1 MNPYNHNITNQVN
14 NYEMRNMQNNYQS
27 AMCGPQNGVISDVG
41 FQQNILTQNGLT
53 QNASSRSNCQ
63 TAMGGANSLG
73 GAGSAFACGGGN
85 LGQER
90 GGNYVSPLTG
100 QTIPVEQFTHNNMV
114 PFYGGSVKQSV
125 DMDSHRTILGK
136 HTGLDD
142 NHRRKTEVKSFFD
155 VSHHGGGHVNGHS
168 AVTSTDRFLG
178 HYLPSKTRTNEL
190 PTGQVRQG
198 PLPTAEW
205 DKILHRQAMP
215 KTTDELKVLSKPK
228 ASGLEGRVKPG
239 FLPSGARGLQGKV
252 NKNQPERYY
261 NKTPDMLF
269 KNGGAIKAARLREKV
284 YAKPTNRIRTR
295 SYYGIAGQSENAKT
309 YKTGAVRKTRRNNYM
324 MPSPRNAQNKDGW
337 VVNDCANE
345 NAVGDYGKNAIE
357 NKPNERDITQVRVVL
372 NNLTSE
378 VKKLMVPLADV
389 MRQTRKENFIGNIR
403 PEGNMKADMPSK
415 PTVYDSNDILKT
427 TIKET
432 NIHNTHDGF
441 LQGGELKLTVHD
453 PNDVARTTIKE
464 TNIHNDAGNLNM
476 APQQPTSLTV
486 YDPEDIPR
494 TTLKETVID
503 SDYLGGASAGKE
515 YNKGGYLSN
524 RVSMRPTHKQLL
536 SDNEYY
542 GGANGD
548 TECGGGKG
556 YLVSRVHAKNTQR
569 QFLSNK
575 EYTGNAG
582 FYNSAPISYSSGYNA
597 RLNPNKQMVSR
608 GRAPTQQGSK
618 VSAGGDKINIA
629 FKKLEGDFINT
640 REPDST
646 SVYPAP
652 PSKNSC
658 GLTTTKDKLPESIN
672 RDRMDADLL
681 SQFNNNPY
689 TQSLH
694 SSA

>member
-1 MNPYNHNITNQVN
+1 MNPYNHNITDQVN

-27 AMCGPQNGVISDVG
+27 ALSGPQNGIIPDIG
-41 FQQNILTQNGLT
+41 FQQGIFTQN
-53 QNASSRSNCQ
+53 SSNRANCQ
-63 TAMGGANSLG
+63 TSMGGANSIS
-73 GAGSAFACGGGN
+73 GAGNAFASGGGN
-85 LGQER
+85 LGQNV

-100 QTIPVEQFTHNNMV
+100 QTIPIEQFTHNNMV

-142 NHRRKTEVKSFFD
+142 NNRRKTEVKSFFD
-155 VSHHGGGHVNGHS
+155 VSHHGGGQVNGHN
-168 AVTSTDRFLG
+168 AVTSTERFMG
-178 HYLPSKTRTNEL
+178 HYLPSRTRNNEL
-190 PTGQVRQG
+190 PTGQVRQA
-198 PLPTAEW
+198 PLPNSEW
-205 DKILHRQAMP
+205 DKILHRQGMP
-215 KTTDELKVLSKPK
+215 KTVDELKVLSKPK

-239 FLPSGARGLQGKV
+239 FLPSGARGLQGKL
-252 NKNQPERYY
+252 NKNQPDRYY

-284 YAKPTNRIRTR
+284 YAKPTNRLRTR
-295 SYYGIAGQSENAKT
+295 SYYGNAGQSENSKT

-324 MPSPRNAQNKDGW
+324 MPGPRNAQEKDGW
-337 VVNDCANE
+337 VVNPNANE
-345 NAVGDYGKNAIE
+345 NNVGDYGKNAIE

-415 PTVYDSNDILKT
+415 LTVYDSNDIART

-441 LQGGELKLTVHD
+441 LQGGEYKLTVHD

-464 TNIHNDAGNLNM
+464 TNIHNTAGNLNM
-476 APQQPTSLTV
+476 TPQQPTSLTV

-494 TTLKETVID
+494 TTIKETVINN
-503 SDYLGGASAGKE
+503 DYLGCASAGKE
-515 YNKGGYLSN
+515 FNKGGYLSN
-524 RVSMRPTHKQLL
+524 RVSMKNTNKQFL
-536 SDNEYY
+536 SIFEYY

-548 TECGGGKG
+548 NDSGGGKG
-556 YLVSRVHAKNTQR
+556 YLVTRVHAKNTHK

-575 EYTGNAG
+575 EYIGNAG
-582 FYNSAPISYSSGYNA
+582 FYNSSQVSYADKYNA
-597 RLNPNKQMVSR
+597 RLNPNKQWISR

-618 VSAGGDKINIA
+618 TSIGGDKINMA
-629 FKKLEGDFINT
+629 FNKLEGDQINT
-640 REPDST
+640 RDPDST
-646 SVYPAP
+646 SIYQAP

-658 GLTTTKDKLPESIN
+658 GLTTIKDKLPEDRN
-672 RDRMDADLL
+672 RDRLDTDLL
-681 SQFNNNPY
+681 NQFKNNPY

-694 SSA
+694 SVA